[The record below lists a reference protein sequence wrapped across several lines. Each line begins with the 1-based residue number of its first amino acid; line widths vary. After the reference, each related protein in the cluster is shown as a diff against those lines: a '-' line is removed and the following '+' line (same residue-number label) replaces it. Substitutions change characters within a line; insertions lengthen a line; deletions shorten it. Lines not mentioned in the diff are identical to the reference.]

1 MYRVASSGAALTL
14 RMEMGKVATPKATS
28 RELAAEAIQDVQRII
43 SLEVTLA
50 RQELKE
56 LAITNAIA
64 VACLAAA
71 AILAVLALFVG
82 LPVLVVV
89 AVPWHWEAALAWTI
103 AYLVIASGLV
113 MLGRSRLRLR
123 LPTKTLDSLKENKDW
138 ALHQRRSNGK

>member
-1 MYRVASSGAALTL
+1 LT
-14 RMEMGKVATPKATS
+14 
-28 RELAAEAIQDVQRII
+28 
-43 SLEVTLA
+43 
-50 RQELKE
+50 
-56 LAITNAIA
+56 
-64 VACLAAA
+64 AA

-103 AYLVIASGLV
+103 AYLVIASGLLA
-113 MLGRSRLRLR
+113 LGRSRLRLR